1 MNDWKANSMK
11 LTSWALLLTAALSA
25 LVSCSAGAPA
35 RSSNDSLDAN
45 KSANPSSFQRTESRA
60 PNTARIIHVLV
71 ALCDNEHQG
80 IVPVPARLGN
90 GDDLKGNL
98 YWGAA
103 YGVKTFF
110 AKSGDWKLVVQT
122 QNPASSVLERCIFKH
137 KIANVYLIA
146 DAYRGAEIKKAIV
159 DFFDYASGGRVDA
172 IDAADSSKHPS
183 INAGGAADLIVFVGH
198 NGLMDFDLPSYPT
211 QKDSKRRGAIILCCA
226 SKSYFSAPLRRAG
239 ADPILWTNGLMAPEA
254 YVLKAA
260 LDGWI
265 ADESGEHIRSR
276 AAEAYNSYQHCGL
289 KAARGLFSSGW

>member
-1 MNDWKANSMK
+1 MK
-11 LTSWALLLTAALSA
+11 LASWSLILTSALSA
-25 LVSCSAGAPA
+25 LAACSAGAPA
-35 RSSNDSLDAN
+35 RVSNDSPDAN
-45 KSANPSSFQRTESRA
+45 RKPTPSAFQRTESRP

-71 ALCDNEHQG
+71 ALCDNENQG

-90 GDDLKGNL
+90 GEDLQGNL

-110 AKSGDWKLVVQT
+110 ARSADWKLVHQT
-122 QNPASSVLERCIFKH
+122 ENPSSTVLERCIFKN
-137 KIANVYLIA
+137 KNAAAYLVA
-146 DAYRGAEIKKAIV
+146 DAYRGAEIKRAIV
-159 DFFDYASGGRVDA
+159 DFFDYASGRREDA
-172 IDAADSSKHPS
+172 IGAADSSKHPS
-183 INAGGAADLIVFVGH
+183 VSAGGAADLIVFVGH
-198 NGLMDFDLPSYPT
+198 NGLMDFDLPSYPAH
-211 QKDSKRRGAIILCCA
+211 KDGKRRGAIVLCCA

-265 ADESGEHIRSR
+265 ANESGEHIRSR
-276 AAEAYNSYQHCGL
+276 AAEAYNKYQRCGL

>member
-1 MNDWKANSMK
+1 MK
-11 LTSWALLLTAALSA
+11 LGSWSLLLTALSA
-25 LVSCSAGAPA
+25 LAACSAGAPG
-35 RSSNDSLDAN
+35 RSADGSPDAN
-45 KSANPSSFQRTESRA
+45 KNANPSALERTESRP

-90 GDDLKGNL
+90 GEDLQGNL

-103 YGVKTFF
+103 YGVKAFF
-110 AKSGDWKLVVQT
+110 AKSPDWKLVEQAR
-122 QNPASSVLERCIFKH
+122 NPSSAVLERCIFKN
-137 KIANVYLIA
+137 KNAAVYLIA
-146 DAYRGAEIKKAIV
+146 DAYRGAEIKKTIV

-172 IDAADSSKHPS
+172 IDAAESSKHPS

-198 NGLMDFDLPSYPT
+198 NGLMDFNLPAYPT
-211 QKDSKRRGAIILCCA
+211 QKDGKRRGAIILCCA
-226 SKSYFSAPLRRAG
+226 SKSYFSAPLRKAG

-260 LDGWI
+260 FDGWI
-265 ADESGEHIRSR
+265 AGESGEHIRSR

-289 KAARGLFSSGW
+289 KAARGLFASGW

>member
-1 MNDWKANSMK
+1 MK
-11 LTSWALLLTAALSA
+11 LGSWSLLLTALSA
-25 LVSCSAGAPA
+25 LAACSAGAPG
-35 RSSNDSLDAN
+35 RSASSLDAN
-45 KSANPSSFQRTESRA
+45 KSANPSPLQRTESQP

-90 GDDLKGNL
+90 GEDLQGNL

-103 YGVKTFF
+103 YGVKAFF
-110 AKSGDWKLVVQT
+110 AKSADWKLVEQT
-122 QNPASSVLERCIFKH
+122 QNHTSSVLERCIFKNRN
-137 KIANVYLIA
+137 AAVYLIA
-146 DAYRGAEIKKAIV
+146 DAYRGAEIKRTLV
-159 DFFDYASGGRVDA
+159 DFFDYASGGSIDA
-172 IDAADSSKHPS
+172 IPADDTLKHPT

-198 NGLMDFDLPSYPT
+198 NGLMDFNLPAYPT
-211 QKDSKRRGAIILCCA
+211 QKDGKRRDAIILCCA
-226 SKSYFSAPLRRAG
+226 SKSYFSAPLRKSG

-265 ADESGEHIRSR
+265 ANESGEYIRSR

-289 KAARGLFSSGW
+289 KAARGLFASGW

>member
-1 MNDWKANSMK
+1 MK
-11 LTSWALLLTAALSA
+11 LGSWSILLIAALSA

-35 RSSNDSLDAN
+35 RSSNGSLDAN
-45 KSANPSSFQRTESRA
+45 KSANPSPLQRTESRP
-60 PNTARIIHVLV
+60 PNAARIIHVLV

-80 IVPVPARLGN
+80 IVPVPAHLGN
-90 GDDLKGNL
+90 GEDLQGNL

-103 YGVKTFF
+103 YGVRSFF
-110 AKSGDWKLVVQT
+110 AKSGDWKLVEQT
-122 QNPASSVLERCIFKH
+122 HNPTSAVLERCIFKN
-137 KIANVYLIA
+137 KNAAVFLVA
-146 DAYRGAEIKKAIV
+146 DAYRGAEIMKAIV
-159 DFFDYASGGRVDA
+159 DFFDYASGGRVDV
-172 IDAADSSKHPS
+172 IDAAESSKHPS

-198 NGLMDFDLPSYPT
+198 NGLMDFDLQSYPT
-211 QKDSKRRGAIILCCA
+211 QRNSGRRGAIILCCA

-265 ADESGEHIRSR
+265 ANESGERIRSR

-289 KAARGLFSSGW
+289 KAARALFSSGW